1 MTTCSPP
8 TPATRRSPAA
18 PGGALK
24 IGIGGPVGG
33 GKTALVAA
41 LCRTLRDRMSLAVVT
56 NDIYTTEDADF
67 LRRHGVLPD
76 ERIRAVRTGCCPH
89 TAIRDDITA
98 NLDAVDE
105 LVARHDPD
113 LVLVESGG
121 DNLTATFSYGLV
133 HAQIFVLDVA
143 GGDKVPRK
151 GGPGVT
157 RSDLLVINKIDLAP
171 LVGADL
177 EVMRRDAEAVREG
190 RPTVL
195 VSLREQP
202 DAAPDRGLGHRAGRG
217 PPDVTR
223 TALAATGRLRVEPAP
238 GRQRMQLVAVLAGGA
253 AAHRRRAGAPGA
265 RGRRAARRRRLR
277 PRARGGRRRRAAGGQ
292 RRGDGRAAGRARPG
306 PRGTVRAEVGAGAH
320 LDWAPEPSVVCDGAA
335 LAPSCGS
342 GWPPAPGRCC
352 ARSSCSAGTASAAA
366 GTAASSRVDVG
377 GRRLLAHR
385 TRAGRRRPGAVRPGR
400 HRRAR
405 ARSARWCWPA
415 RRRPREP
422 VADRRPGTGR
432 GCAGPGPSWP
442 VRAGCCWPWGSRGPW
457 SSCSTPRPR
466 PGRRPVL

>member
-1 MTTCSPP
+1 LHRDDLMTAHAHAPL
-8 TPATRRSPAA
+8 PAG
-18 PGGALK
+18 PGGPLK

-41 LCRTLRDRMSLAVVT
+41 LCRALSGELSLAVVT

-76 ERIRAVRTGCCPH
+76 ERIRAVQTGCCPH

-105 LVARHDPD
+105 LVLRHNPD

-133 HAQIFVLDVA
+133 HQQIFVLDVA

-157 RSDLLVINKIDLAP
+157 RSDLLVINKIDLAE

-202 DAAPDRGLGHRAGRG
+202 DAG
-217 PPDVTR
+217 PIVEWI
-223 TALAATGRLRVEPAP
+223 TALV
-238 GRQRMQLVAVLAGGA
+238 
-253 AAHRRRAGAPGA
+253 
-265 RGRRAARRRRLR
+265 AARR
-277 PRARGGRRRRAAGGQ
+277 
-292 RRGDGRAAGRARPG
+292 
-306 PRGTVRAEVGAGAH
+306 
-320 LDWAPEPSVVCDGAA
+320 
-335 LAPSCGS
+335 
-342 GWPPAPGRCC
+342 
-352 ARSSCSAGTASAAA
+352 
-366 GTAASSRVDVG
+366 
-377 GRRLLAHR
+377 
-385 TRAGRRRPGAVRPGR
+385 
-400 HRRAR
+400 
-405 ARSARWCWPA
+405 
-415 RRRPREP
+415 
-422 VADRRPGTGR
+422 
-432 GCAGPGPSWP
+432 
-442 VRAGCCWPWGSRGPW
+442 
-457 SSCSTPRPR
+457 
-466 PGRRPVL
+466 